1 MSSPHYIKE
10 ANMAKVKALLMDIE
24 NLYVQRQ
31 NIQAQVDELREEQR
45 DIEAKLLAL
54 VIHDPHMV
62 RQFVKL
68 NYDKLGSALFG
79 EAKPYNHFPP
89 AEKES
94 KDVS

>member
-31 NIQAQVDELREEQR
+31 DIQAQVDELRGEQR

-54 VIHDPHMV
+54 IVHDPHMV
-62 RQFVKL
+62 KAFVKV
-68 NYDKLGSALFG
+68 NHDKLGSALFG
-79 EAKPYNHFPP
+79 EAKPYNYFV
-89 AEKES
+89 EKES
-94 KDVS
+94 KDV